1 MTKRNIVVVG
11 TQWGD
16 EGKGKIVD
24 LLTDRVAA
32 VVRFQG
38 GHNAGHT
45 LVIEGKKT
53 VLHLI
58 PSGILREHVECF
70 IGNGVVLA
78 PDALEKEV
86 NQLELTGL
94 KVKTRLKISDACPL
108 ILDYHVALDVAR
120 EAARGNKAIGT
131 TGRGIGPA
139 YEDKVAR
146 RGLRAGDLR
155 NMDSFKAKL
164 AETLA
169 YHNYM
174 IEHYYNAEPVS
185 FDVLW
190 EKCQRYS
197 ALVVPMLADIPNL
210 IDLYNREGKN
220 LMFEGAQGTLLD
232 IDQGTYPYVTSSNT
246 TAGGA
251 ASGAGIGPTQLDYV
265 LGITKAYATRVGGGP
280 FPTELVYD
288 CASDLGDEV
297 GKVLGTR
304 GREFGA
310 TTGRQRRCGW
320 FDAVALRRSA
330 QINGLSGMCLTKL
343 DVMDTLEE
351 VKICVSYSQNGNTLI
366 LPPSSAEEY
375 ETCVPNYVTMPG
387 WNTSTVGI
395 ASWEALPE
403 AAKNYIRFLEQEVGV
418 AVSILSTGPDR
429 AETLVL
435 SDPFA

>member
-45 LVIEGKKT
+45 LVIDGQKT

-58 PSGILREHVECF
+58 PSGILRENVECF

-86 NQLELTGL
+86 SQLEATGL
-94 KVKTRLKISDACPL
+94 KVQSRLRISDACPL
-108 ILDYHVALDVAR
+108 ILDYHVALDQAR
-120 EAARGNKAIGT
+120 EAARGKKAIGT

-146 RGLRAGDLR
+146 RGLRAGDFK
-155 NMDSFKAKL
+155 NMEQFKAKL
-164 AETLA
+164 QETLSYHNHTLEHYFKAET
-169 YHNYM
+169 
-174 IEHYYNAEPVS
+174 VD
-185 FDVLW
+185 FDQLW
-190 EKCQRYS
+190 EKCQRY
-197 ALVVPMLADIPNL
+197 AQMIVPMLADIPNL
-210 IDLYNREGKN
+210 IDQYNRQGKN

-251 ASGAGIGPTQLDYV
+251 ASGAGIGPTNLDYV

-288 CASDLGDEV
+288 CITDQGDEI
-297 GKVLGTR
+297 GKELGTR

-320 FDAVALRRSA
+320 FDAVALRRSS

-343 DVMDTLEE
+343 DVMDELEE
-351 VKICVSYSQNGNTLI
+351 IKVCVSYLQEGKELM
-366 LPPSSAEEY
+366 LPPSSADEY
-375 ETCVPNYVTMPG
+375 ETCVPNYVSMPG
-387 WNTSTVGI
+387 WKCSTVGI
-395 ASWEALPE
+395 DSWEKLPQ
-403 AAKNYIRFLEQEVGV
+403 AAQNYIRFLEKEVGV
-418 AVSILSTGPDR
+418 PVSILSTGPDR
-429 AETLVL
+429 AETLIL
-435 SDPFA
+435 QDPFA